1 MDRLSADSIVY
12 LDYNAT
18 TPIRPEALAATTRA
32 LASVGN
38 ASSVHLPGRA
48 AADAVELARAQL
60 ASLLSCTA
68 NELTFTSGATEANN
82 LALRCAATPGRP
94 LIISC
99 VEHPAVAEAAEAV
112 AASCGS

>member
-1 MDRLSADSIVY
+1 MGRSGADSSVY

-18 TPIRPEALAATTRA
+18 APIRPEALAAMTEA

-48 AADAVELARAQL
+48 AADAVELARGQL
-60 ASLLSCTA
+60 ASLLGCTV

-82 LALRCAATPGRP
+82 LALRSVATHGGP
-94 LIISC
+94 LVVSC
-99 VEHPAVAEAAEAV
+99 VEHPAVAEAAEA
-112 AASCGS
+112 